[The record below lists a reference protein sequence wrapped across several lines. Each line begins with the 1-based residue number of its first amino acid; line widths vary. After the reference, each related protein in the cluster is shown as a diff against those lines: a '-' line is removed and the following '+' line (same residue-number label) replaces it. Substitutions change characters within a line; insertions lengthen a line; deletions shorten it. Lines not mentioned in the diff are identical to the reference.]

1 MVVQFHLADTARL
14 AVPFSFVLQIEQTG
28 LQCDCL
34 KKAVVE
40 TKRESLAVHS
50 PSYTAAGIVHAPIS
64 CKFLFVSGQGISLQ
78 VQDQP
83 VPANI
88 ERPYLSNNNETK

>member
-34 KKAVVE
+34 KKSSGGDLPCTLSDPQIGPAC
-40 TKRESLAVHS
+40 RS
-50 PSYTAAGIVHAPIS
+50 PLEISAAGSWFHLAPWS
-64 CKFLFVSGQGISLQ
+64 NRGSLLLASELPCFLEWRF
-78 VQDQP
+78 
-83 VPANI
+83 
-88 ERPYLSNNNETK
+88 